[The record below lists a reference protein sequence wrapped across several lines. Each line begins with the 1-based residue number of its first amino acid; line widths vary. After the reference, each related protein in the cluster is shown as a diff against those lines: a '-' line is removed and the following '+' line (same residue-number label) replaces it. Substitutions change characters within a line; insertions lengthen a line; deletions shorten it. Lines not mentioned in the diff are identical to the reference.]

1 MSFNCYTVINVQT
14 LVFVAINRNKII
26 ESILI
31 RQTNMAKCNQAEFLA
46 P

>member
-1 MSFNCYTVINVQT
+1 M
-14 LVFVAINRNKII
+14 VFATINRNKII